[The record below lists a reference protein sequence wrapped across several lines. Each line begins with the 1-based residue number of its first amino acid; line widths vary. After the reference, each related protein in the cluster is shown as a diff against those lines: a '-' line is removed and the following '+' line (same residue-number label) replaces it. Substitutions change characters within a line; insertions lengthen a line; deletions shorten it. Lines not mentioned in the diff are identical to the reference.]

1 MMREVIRKVLLRRQH
16 LTKNFKELQSE
27 SEIAGGALS
36 SKIMRKISMAGVDGT
51 ITEKAEGKKEKGNG
65 KINLNKAL

>member
-27 SEIAGGALS
+27 SEIAGGAL
-36 SKIMRKISMAGVDGT
+36 
-51 ITEKAEGKKEKGNG
+51 KA
-65 KINLNKAL
+65 

>member
-1 MMREVIRKVLLRRQH
+1 MHWV
-16 LTKNFKELQSE
+16 
-27 SEIAGGALS
+27 S